1 MTSSITKYF
10 SPGIPMS
17 ERDMKPSSSH
27 RAMVWRLTPA
37 IFASTL
43 WPIISLPRMAGYL
56 YLRVAWLNL
65 MRSMTASTLFMVG
78 RTRSCTRI
86 TASVLPALRKIAKE
100 TAKSNYS
107 EYLNEAGTMLGE
119 ASYHEEFM
127 VWGLVIAY
135 IKADRSEVERHLDEF
150 VPKINNW
157 AVCDSCVTSYKFMQK
172 ESDFWFDYVKKYA
185 ESKNE
190 FELRFMIVSLMSH
203 FLDKE
208 HIDEILTICGKID
221 HDGYYVKMG
230 NAWALSV
237 CYVKFP
243 EKTRAFLEKD
253 TLDDF
258 THNKAIQKIRESYR
272 VSKEEKEQLTC
283 LKR

>member
-1 MTSSITKYF
+1 MIAEEKKIWKIREQLEDLTEENYKQF
-10 SPGIPMS
+10 NEKLLPGV
-17 ERDMKPSSSH
+17 KH
-27 RAMVWRLTPA
+27 
-37 IFASTL
+37 
-43 WPIISLPRMAGYL
+43 IIGVR
-56 YLRVAWLNL
+56 
-65 MRSMTASTLFMVG
+65 
-78 RTRSCTRI
+78 
-86 TASVLPALRKIAKE
+86 LPALRKIAKE

-208 HIDEILTICGKID
+208 HMKYSLFAE
-221 HDGYYVKMG
+221 
-230 NAWALSV
+230 
-237 CYVKFP
+237 
-243 EKTRAFLEKD
+243 R
-253 TLDDF
+253 
-258 THNKAIQKIRESYR
+258 
-272 VSKEEKEQLTC
+272 
-283 LKR
+283 

>member
-1 MTSSITKYF
+1 MIAEEKKIWKIREQLEDLTEENYKQF
-10 SPGIPMS
+10 NEKLLPGV
-17 ERDMKPSSSH
+17 KH
-27 RAMVWRLTPA
+27 
-37 IFASTL
+37 
-43 WPIISLPRMAGYL
+43 IIGVR
-56 YLRVAWLNL
+56 
-65 MRSMTASTLFMVG
+65 
-78 RTRSCTRI
+78 
-86 TASVLPALRKIAKE
+86 LPALRKIAKE

-208 HIDEILTICGKID
+208 HI
-221 HDGYYVKMG
+221 GYYVKMG

>member
-1 MTSSITKYF
+1 M
-10 SPGIPMS
+10 
-17 ERDMKPSSSH
+17 
-27 RAMVWRLTPA
+27 
-37 IFASTL
+37 
-43 WPIISLPRMAGYL
+43 
-56 YLRVAWLNL
+56 
-65 MRSMTASTLFMVG
+65 
-78 RTRSCTRI
+78 
-86 TASVLPALRKIAKE
+86 
-100 TAKSNYS
+100 
-107 EYLNEAGTMLGE
+107 
-119 ASYHEEFM
+119 
-127 VWGLVIAY
+127 
-135 IKADRSEVERHLDEF
+135 
-150 VPKINNW
+150 
-157 AVCDSCVTSYKFMQK
+157 TSYKFMQK

-253 TLDDF
+253 MLDDF

>member
-1 MTSSITKYF
+1 MHLVGILENHMIAEEKKIWKIREQLEDLTEENYKQF
-10 SPGIPMS
+10 NEKLLPGV
-17 ERDMKPSSSH
+17 KH
-27 RAMVWRLTPA
+27 
-37 IFASTL
+37 
-43 WPIISLPRMAGYL
+43 IIGVR
-56 YLRVAWLNL
+56 
-65 MRSMTASTLFMVG
+65 
-78 RTRSCTRI
+78 
-86 TASVLPALRKIAKE
+86 LPALRKIAKE

-221 HDGYYVKMG
+221 HDKDRYFKSVRRKMLYLDENG
-230 NAWALSV
+230 HRVLQ
-237 CYVKFP
+237 
-243 EKTRAFLEKD
+243 D
-253 TLDDF
+253 TDNSTDDF
-258 THNKAIQKIRESYR
+258 NTECIPSLIEEQNTAISADGRKAETLTYDGVQP
-272 VSKEEKEQLTC
+272 VEE
-283 LKR
+283 

>member
-1 MTSSITKYF
+1 MIRQIREELENLAEEEYKQF
-10 SPGIPMS
+10 NAKLLPGVKHVIG
-17 ERDMKPSSSH
+17 
-27 RAMVWRLTPA
+27 V
-37 IFASTL
+37 
-43 WPIISLPRMAGYL
+43 
-56 YLRVAWLNL
+56 
-65 MRSMTASTLFMVG
+65 
-78 RTRSCTRI
+78 RI
-86 TASVLPALRKIAKE
+86 PALRKIAKE
-100 TAKSNYS
+100 AAKSNYS
-107 EYLNEAGTMLGE
+107 EYLNEAETMLGE
-119 ASYHEEFM
+119 DSYHEEFM

-135 IKADRSEVERHLDEF
+135 IKADREELERRLDEF

-172 ESDFWFDYVKKYA
+172 ESKFWFDYVKKYA
-185 ESKNE
+185 ESRNE

-203 FLDKE
+203 FIDEE
-208 HIDEILTICGKID
+208 HIDEILSIFGKIS
-221 HDGYYVKMG
+221 HDGYYAKMG

-243 EKTRAFLEKD
+243 EKTRSFLERD

>member
-1 MTSSITKYF
+1 M
-10 SPGIPMS
+10 
-17 ERDMKPSSSH
+17 
-27 RAMVWRLTPA
+27 
-37 IFASTL
+37 
-43 WPIISLPRMAGYL
+43 
-56 YLRVAWLNL
+56 
-65 MRSMTASTLFMVG
+65 
-78 RTRSCTRI
+78 
-86 TASVLPALRKIAKE
+86 
-100 TAKSNYS
+100 
-107 EYLNEAGTMLGE
+107 
-119 ASYHEEFM
+119 
-127 VWGLVIAY
+127 
-135 IKADRSEVERHLDEF
+135 
-150 VPKINNW
+150 
-157 AVCDSCVTSYKFMQK
+157 
-172 ESDFWFDYVKKYA
+172 KKYA

-258 THNKAIQKIRESYR
+258 THNKAIQKSENLTESVR
-272 VSKEEKEQLTC
+272 KKKEQLTC

>member
-1 MTSSITKYF
+1 
-10 SPGIPMS
+10 
-17 ERDMKPSSSH
+17 
-27 RAMVWRLTPA
+27 
-37 IFASTL
+37 
-43 WPIISLPRMAGYL
+43 
-56 YLRVAWLNL
+56 
-65 MRSMTASTLFMVG
+65 MRQG
-78 RTRSCTRI
+78 Q
-86 TASVLPALRKIAKE
+86 
-100 TAKSNYS
+100 
-107 EYLNEAGTMLGE
+107 
-119 ASYHEEFM
+119 
-127 VWGLVIAY
+127 
-135 IKADRSEVERHLDEF
+135 
-150 VPKINNW
+150 
-157 AVCDSCVTSYKFMQK
+157 CDSCVTSYKFMRK

>member
-1 MTSSITKYF
+1 MIAEEKK
-10 SPGIPMS
+10 IWKIR
-17 ERDMKPSSSH
+17 EQLED
-27 RAMVWRLTPA
+27 LTEENYKQ
-37 IFASTL
+37 FNEKL
-43 WPIISLPRMAGYL
+43 LPRVKHIIGV
-56 YLRVAWLNL
+56 R
-65 MRSMTASTLFMVG
+65 
-78 RTRSCTRI
+78 
-86 TASVLPALRKIAKE
+86 LPALRKIAKE

>member
-1 MTSSITKYF
+1 
-10 SPGIPMS
+10 
-17 ERDMKPSSSH
+17 
-27 RAMVWRLTPA
+27 
-37 IFASTL
+37 
-43 WPIISLPRMAGYL
+43 
-56 YLRVAWLNL
+56 
-65 MRSMTASTLFMVG
+65 
-78 RTRSCTRI
+78 
-86 TASVLPALRKIAKE
+86 
-100 TAKSNYS
+100 
-107 EYLNEAGTMLGE
+107 MLGE

-243 EKTRAFLEKD
+243 GKD
-253 TLDDF
+253 KGF
-258 THNKAIQKIRESYR
+258 S
-272 VSKEEKEQLTC
+272 
-283 LKR
+283 